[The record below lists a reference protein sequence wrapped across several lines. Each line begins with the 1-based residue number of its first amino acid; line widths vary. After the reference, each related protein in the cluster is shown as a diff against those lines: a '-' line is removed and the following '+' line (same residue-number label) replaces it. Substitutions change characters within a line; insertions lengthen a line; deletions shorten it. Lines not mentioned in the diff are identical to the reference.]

1 MVHTESIFLNAW
13 LLDEIKKMG
22 QGRSVDLVNVKLLLS
37 FQIGISVDSSQ
48 LRKQVRGED
57 TIVGH
62 SSDLIFR

>member
-1 MVHTESIFLNAW
+1 
-13 LLDEIKKMG
+13 MG

>member
-13 LLDEIKKMG
+13 LLDEIKMG

-48 LRKQVRGED
+48 LREQVMGED

-62 SSDLIFR
+62 SSDLILR

>member
-1 MVHTESIFLNAW
+1 
-13 LLDEIKKMG
+13 MG

-48 LRKQVRGED
+48 LREQVMGED

-62 SSDLIFR
+62 SSDLILR